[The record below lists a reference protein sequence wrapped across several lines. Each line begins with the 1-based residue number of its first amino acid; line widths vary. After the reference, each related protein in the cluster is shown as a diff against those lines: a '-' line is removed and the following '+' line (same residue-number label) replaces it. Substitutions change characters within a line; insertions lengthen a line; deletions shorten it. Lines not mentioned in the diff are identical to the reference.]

1 MRALVTV
8 NYSTFA
14 ILWVL
19 VLWFHEDMF
28 DGLISFEMYLDAILT
43 TCLFNT
49 FGDAFSV
56 WDDYLSYGSF
66 VSWCIDGWI
75 VALVVDVVV
84 TTVVCACA
92 VAVVWIAGASILPV
106 VMPNLML
113 YPFCGPGGVIAFA

>member
-19 VLWFHEDMF
+19 VFRFHEDLF
-28 DGLISFEMYLDAILT
+28 DTLISFEMYLDAILT

-56 WDDYLSYGSF
+56 WDEYLSYGSF

-75 VALVVDVVV
+75 VALVVDVVAI
-84 TTVVCACA
+84 VVCACV

-106 VMPNLML
+106 VMKNVLL
-113 YPFCGPGGVIAFA
+113 YLFMAQVG